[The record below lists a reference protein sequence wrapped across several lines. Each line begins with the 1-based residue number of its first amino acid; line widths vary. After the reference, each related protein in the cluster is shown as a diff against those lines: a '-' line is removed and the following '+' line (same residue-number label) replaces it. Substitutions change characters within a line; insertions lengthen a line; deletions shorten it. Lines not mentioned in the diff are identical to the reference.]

1 MGRKTE
7 QLVELD
13 EIESALR
20 QAAHDAVHGTRE
32 QRSGRFL
39 GQATDWDRWDEQIAK
54 DAEDG
59 KLDKLLE
66 EAKQDYE
73 KGRCKEL

>member
-1 MGRKTE
+1 MGRRDKPLTDR
-7 QLVELD
+7 D
-13 EIESALR
+13 EMRAAAR
-20 QAAHDAVHGTRE
+20 RAAHNAVHGTRE

-39 GQATDWDRWDEQIAK
+39 GETTDWDRWDEQI
-54 DAEDG
+54 EDG

-73 KGRCKEL
+73 RGDGSEL